1 VSSGSLGQ
9 ELSGHS
15 TGYAGER
22 AAACGVLP
30 DGRNRLQIVGRVKDV
45 MAGKPLAAKYKA
57 SMATTSESLWMAM
70 MSKRI
75 TEVDSLRNLVTT
87 PR

>member
-1 VSSGSLGQ
+1 
-9 ELSGHS
+9 
-15 TGYAGER
+15 
-22 AAACGVLP
+22 
-30 DGRNRLQIVGRVKDV
+30 

-75 TEVDSLRNLVTT
+75 TEVDSLRNLVST

>member
-1 VSSGSLGQ
+1 
-9 ELSGHS
+9 
-15 TGYAGER
+15 
-22 AAACGVLP
+22 
-30 DGRNRLQIVGRVKDV
+30 
-45 MAGKPLAAKYKA
+45 MAGKPLAAKYEA

-75 TEVDSLRNLVTT
+75 TEVDSLRNLVST